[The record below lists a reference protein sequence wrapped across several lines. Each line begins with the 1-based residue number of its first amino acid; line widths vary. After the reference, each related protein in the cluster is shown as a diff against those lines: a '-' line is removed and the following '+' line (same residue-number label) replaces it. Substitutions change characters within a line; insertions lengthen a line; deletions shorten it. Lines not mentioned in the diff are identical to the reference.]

1 MEIGRLIVGI
11 VCCVIAVALGIY
23 VSFTLRQKGPIFSN
37 TYLWLSKE
45 EREKADKKAE
55 YRLVSVVFGLLA
67 LAALSE
73 GMFALT
79 DMKLFSYIGV
89 VFIAIDLFYA
99 IKKSYIGIK

>member
-45 EREKADKKAE
+45 EREKADKK
-55 YRLVSVVFGLLA
+55 RNIGWFLLS
-67 LAALSE
+67 LDYWL
-73 GMFALT
+73 LQ
-79 DMKLFSYIGV
+79 L
-89 VFIAIDLFYA
+89 
-99 IKKSYIGIK
+99 